1 MDPQWV
7 LHELRQKSSEARWA
21 FLIHGE
27 SVEYA
32 GDRGEAGLP
41 SSPVVKLLQGVFDR
55 HRDHSFFLLRKR
67 IYVNYELGPMDRG
80 FVDLIA
86 KRITRLDPVP
96 VLFSDGMKTP
106 VWTEVVPFDQ
116 PYFTP
121 SLPRQVAE
129 GGPVQIQT
137 SQQALEALAGL
148 ERQVERGSVLHD
160 YSRPIA
166 AILTDAQG
174 GVLGK
179 SLHSGSI
186 NKTLHAEVDL
196 IQQLYR
202 AGFKGPEGGPYRLY
216 VSMKPCR
223 MCAGTWAQVF
233 GEQLA
238 VYYRDED
245 PGPKAR
251 QTALEERGL
260 LFQIS
265 RLKNELELKGVGS
278 ET

>member
-21 FLIHGE
+21 FLIHDE
-27 SVEYA
+27 NVEYA

-41 SSPVVKLLQGVFDR
+41 SSPVVKLLQGLFDR

-86 KRITRLDPVP
+86 KRITRLDPLSV
-96 VLFSDGMKTP
+96 VSRGGMKTP
-106 VWTEVVPFDQ
+106 FWTEVVPFEQ
-116 PYFTP
+116 PFFTP

-129 GGPVQIQT
+129 GGPGRIET
-137 SQQALEALAGL
+137 PLQALQALAGL
-148 ERQVERGSVLHD
+148 ERQVERGIVLHD
-160 YSRPIA
+160 YFRPIA
-166 AILTDAQG
+166 AILTDPEG
-174 GVLGK
+174 IVLGK

-202 AGFKGPEGGPYRLY
+202 TGFNGPVGGPYRLY

-223 MCAGTWAQVF
+223 MCAGTWTQVF
-233 GEQLA
+233 GERLA

-260 LFQIS
+260 LFRIS
-265 RLKNELELKGVGS
+265 
-278 ET
+278 